1 MPLLQILGCEMVQE
15 NITAIRV

>member
-1 MPLLQILGCEMVQE
+1 MPPLQILGCEMVQE